1 MNVYLIR
8 IDDRAYG
15 FTVRAIVA
23 KTEERAKE
31 EARLHYRCYF
41 GGFWSK
47 ERKIGNRPAEVL
59 DFCEALEDCSCFMEH
74 EE

>member
-8 IDDRAYG
+8 ISNCAYG

-31 EARLHYRCYF
+31 EARLYYRCYF
-41 GGFWSK
+41 GDIRGP
-47 ERKIGNRPAEVL
+47 ERKHNHSHAEVV

>member
-1 MNVYLIR
+1 MNVYLIQ
-8 IDDRAYG
+8 IHDRCYG

-23 KTEERAKE
+23 KTEEDAKN

-41 GGFWSK
+41 GSFWGH
-47 ERKIGNRPAEVL
+47 ERQPGRRRAEVL
-59 DFCEALEDCSCFMEH
+59 DFCEAQEGSSCFMEH